1 MCFNINLL
9 EIQTIFRVAKH
20 LKGAN
25 VLIIIY
31 YARFQETA
39 VELLEAVS

>member
-9 EIQTIFRVAKH
+9 EIQTIFRV
-20 LKGAN
+20 AN